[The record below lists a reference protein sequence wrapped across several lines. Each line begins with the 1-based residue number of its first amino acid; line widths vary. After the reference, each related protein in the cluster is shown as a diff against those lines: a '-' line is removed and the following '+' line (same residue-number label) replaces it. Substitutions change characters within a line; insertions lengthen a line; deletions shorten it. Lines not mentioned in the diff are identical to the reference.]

1 MARNIIKSYNSIV
14 ATQDATVAFSTA
26 NQSLKLHKITQGL
39 DYSINYPRQPLKQVG
54 SQNLS
59 SNNIYQVPDVN
70 LNITYMP
77 EPSFSNEVQGRFID
91 SKPVGGP
98 FKNFFDPSD
107 VNDSTNFYV
116 LVTKNA
122 EDSFLNKLSF
132 GSSLD
137 LNGDEAIAFGNCF
150 PSSYSLSY
158 SIGNLP
164 TVSTSYVCSNAV
176 FANLTT
182 TSMQM
187 PAINLTGG
195 NNNGVGN
202 CLFEFGLDLSSA
214 TLEKKPPLV
223 NPDNT
228 DSDIVLQN
236 LQVGGQPISG
246 KHLVQS
252 LEMNVSMPRVSS
264 YGFGNDYAYNRK
276 RQFPANGS
284 FSVSS
289 LVSGVDAGNIT
300 GVLNSDENYQFE
312 LKLEAS
318 GKQMI
323 YRIQDAKLNSYNYNI
338 SVNGIMNYDAQ
349 FSFNVTQSRGL
360 QVSGTNY

>member
-1 MARNIIKSYNSIV
+1 MARNIIKSYNAIV
-14 ATQDATVAFSTA
+14 AAQDATVAFSTV

-54 SQNLS
+54 SQDLS
-59 SNNIYQVPDVN
+59 SNNLYQFPDVS

-107 VNDSTNFYV
+107 ANDSTNFYA
-116 LVTKNA
+116 LITKNA

-132 GSSLD
+132 GSSLN
-137 LNGDEAIAFGNCF
+137 LNGDEVIAFGNCF

-158 SIGNLP
+158 SVGNLP
-164 TVSTSYVCSNAV
+164 TVSTSYICSNAI
-176 FANLTT
+176 FDNLTA

-214 TLEKKPPLV
+214 ALEKKPPLV

-228 DSDIVLQN
+228 NSDVTLQN

-252 LEMNVSMPRVSS
+252 VDMNVTVPRVSS
-264 YGFGNDYAYNRK
+264 YGLGNDYAYNRK

-289 LVSGVDAGNIT
+289 LVSGLDSGGMT
-300 GVLNSDENYQFE
+300 GVFISDQDYEFE

-323 YRIQDAKLNSYNYNI
+323 YRIQDAKLDSYNYNM
-338 SVNGIMNYDAQ
+338 SVNGIMSYDAQ
-349 FSFNVTQSRGL
+349 FSFKITQSRGL